1 MSTPVRLWEP
11 FPKRPRRNEAAM
23 LKLMYITNDPRTA
36 RIAEEAGVDRI
47 FVDLETVGKALRQGG
62 MNTVQSH
69 HTLNDIRT
77 LRKVLSK
84 AELLV
89 RVNQIYPGS
98 GEEIDEAIR
107 AGADILMLPYF
118 KCAEQVRTFLRFV
131 GGRTKTMLLF
141 ETPESVECLDEIL
154 ALDGIDEC
162 FIGLNDLHLGYHRKF
177 MFELLA
183 DGTVEMLCRRFA
195 DAGMPYGFGGIAR
208 VGAGMLTAER
218 ILGEHVRLKSS
229 AVILSRSFCNT
240 TEITD
245 YKEIDA
251 IFRTEVPKIRDA
263 EREFQKLDAKGLAA
277 NHLLV
282 QKAVQKITEKM
293 G

>member
-1 MSTPVRLWEP
+1 
-11 FPKRPRRNEAAM
+11 M
-23 LKLMYITNDPRTA
+23 LKLMYITNDPQTA
-36 RIAEEAGVDRI
+36 LIAEEAGVDRI
-47 FVDLETVGKALRQGG
+47 FVDLETVGKELRQGG

-84 AELLV
+84 SELLV

-98 GEEIDEAIR
+98 EEEINEAIR
-107 AGADILMLPYF
+107 CGADILMLPFF
-118 KCAEQVRTFLRFV
+118 KCVEQVRTFLRFV
-131 GGRTKTMLLF
+131 DGRTRAMLLF
-141 ETPESVECLDEIL
+141 ETPEAVENIDEIL

-183 DGTVEMLCRRFA
+183 DGMVEMLCHRFA
-195 DAGMPYGFGGIAR
+195 EEGKPYGFGGIAR
-208 VGAGMLTAER
+208 VGAGMLPAER

-229 AVILSRSFCNT
+229 SVILSRSFCNT
-240 TEITD
+240 TEVTD
-245 YKEIDA
+245 YQEIDA

-263 EREFQKLDAKGLAA
+263 EREYQETDAKGLAA
-277 NHLLV
+277 NHILV
-282 QKAVQKITEKM
+282 QEAVQKITEKM
-293 G
+293 Q